1 MRIELAKNENFSQV
15 YPTWIIAY
23 CPDTDSFFA
32 TNQRFFYWEDNPFG
46 WEDDNEFESENEAIN
61 YFKQHLEDFREVRNR
76 ISWSLYFRYE
86 DSPMYLEN
94 TKEKF

>member
-1 MRIELAKNENFSQV
+1 MNIELAKNEDFSQV

-46 WEDDNEFESENEAIN
+46 WGDDNEFESENEAIN
-61 YFKQHLEDFREVRNR
+61 YFKQHLEDFRKTRNE
-76 ISWSLYFRYE
+76 ILSDTGGWSTN
-86 DSPMYLEN
+86 SPMFLEN
-94 TKEKF
+94 TRERF